1 MVLTRKTEKEKVKIA
16 EKKQEKK
23 QKTMERNIVKG
34 IKSKEFITKKMEIF
48 TEKQDLEFFQKEK
61 ILREK
66 MEKLHS
72 KLPM

>member
-16 EKKQEKK
+16 EKK

>member
-16 EKKQEKK
+16 EKK

-48 TEKQDLEFFQKEK
+48 TEKQDLEFFQKEVDVDCF
-61 ILREK
+61 EVG
-66 MEKLHS
+66 
-72 KLPM
+72 